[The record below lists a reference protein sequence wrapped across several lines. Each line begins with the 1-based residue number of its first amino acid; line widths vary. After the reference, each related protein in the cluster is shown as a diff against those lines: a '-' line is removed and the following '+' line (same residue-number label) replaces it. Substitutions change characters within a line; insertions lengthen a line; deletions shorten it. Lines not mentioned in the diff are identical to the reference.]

1 MRVREIKI
9 RERERDREIK
19 TLERE
24 RESELLPG
32 ITGHRARDLRGD
44 LYPPPSI

>member
-1 MRVREIKI
+1 MGGREIKI
-9 RERERDREIK
+9 REREREQNIR
-19 TLERE
+19 ERE